1 MNVES
6 LLEKKDKAL
15 YCIHPDES
23 IFNCIKILNAK
34 RLGALIVLSPDE
46 EVLGIISER
55 DILRKTYETK
65 GKLEGITVKE
75 VMTPEEDLITGSTQ
89 DDISVVMEKM
99 TENTVRHLPI
109 VDNGELK
116 GIMAIGE
123 VVKFLLD
130 NALEEIKQLKVSAS

>member
-1 MNVES
+1 MKVEL

-15 YCIHPDES
+15 YCIHPDEP

-65 GKLEGITVKE
+65 GQLEGISVKH
-75 VMTPEEDLITGSTQ
+75 VMTPEEELISASTQ

-99 TENTVRHLPI
+99 TANDVRHLPI
-109 VDNGELK
+109 VDDGKLM

-130 NALEEIKQLKVSAS
+130 NALEEIKTLKV